1 MAEKSEGLHTLI
13 ITGLSGAGKTQVIN
27 CLEDMGY
34 YCVDNLPPALL
45 TKFVELSWQSEG
57 KIDKVALVIDVRG
70 GEFFHDLSRSLE
82 EMHDDSIPY
91 EILFLEASDEVLVRR
106 FKESRRRHPLASNS
120 SLLESIRQERGMLEE
135 LRGRANLVIDTTN
148 LSPQELKNKLQ
159 SIYQERSSGGFF
171 INIISFG
178 YKLGIPMDSDI
189 VIDVRFLA
197 NPFYD
202 PVMRHLTGED
212 QPVIDFVLS
221 SPVTK
226 SFIRR
231 FINLLK
237 FLIPHYIGEGKTSL
251 VVAIGCTGGQ
261 HRSVA
266 LADYIGSKLKNLG
279 YRIIVRHRDI
289 AKYQIDKDISRDM
302 TEDYNG
308 V

>member
-1 MAEKSEGLHTLI
+1 MVEKSEGLHTLI

-70 GEFFHDLSRSLE
+70 GEFFLDLSRALQ
-82 EMHDDSIPY
+82 DLQDNSIPY
-91 EILFLEASDEVLVRR
+91 EILFLEAADDVLIRR

-120 SLLESIRQERGMLEE
+120 SLLESIRQERVMLEE
-135 LRGRANLVIDTTN
+135 LRGQANLVIDTSN
-148 LSPQELKNKLQ
+148 LSPLELKNKLQ
-159 SIYQERSSGGFF
+159 SIYFERNTGGFF

-178 YKLGIPMDSDI
+178 YKLGIPIDSDI
-189 VIDVRFLA
+189 VMDVRFLA

-212 QPVIDFVLS
+212 KEVIDFVLS

-231 FINLLK
+231 LINLLK
-237 FLIPHYIGEGKTSL
+237 FLIPYYIGEGKTNL
-251 VVAIGCTGGQ
+251 VIAIGCTGGQ
-261 HRSVA
+261 HRSVV
-266 LADYIGSKLKNLG
+266 LADNIGRKLRSLG
-279 YRIIVRHRDI
+279 YKIIIRHRDI
-289 AKYQIDKDISRDM
+289 AKYQIDKDISEDM
-302 TEDYNG
+302 KEE
-308 V
+308 

>member
-1 MAEKSEGLHTLI
+1 MVEKSEGLHTLI

-70 GEFFHDLSRSLE
+70 GEFFLDLSRALQ
-82 EMHDDSIPY
+82 EMQDNLIPY
-91 EILFLEASDEVLVRR
+91 EILFLEAADDVLIRR

-135 LRGRANLVIDTTN
+135 LRGQANLVIDTSN
-148 LSPQELKNKLQ
+148 LSPLELKNKLQ
-159 SIYQERSSGGFF
+159 SIYFERNTGGFF

-178 YKLGIPMDSDI
+178 YKLGIPIDSDI
-189 VIDVRFLA
+189 VMDVRFLA

-202 PVMRHLTGED
+202 PVMRNLTGED
-212 QPVIDFVLS
+212 EEVIDFVLS

-231 FINLLK
+231 LINLLK
-237 FLIPHYIGEGKTSL
+237 FLIPYYIGEGKTNL
-251 VVAIGCTGGQ
+251 VIAIGCTGGQ
-261 HRSVA
+261 HRSVV
-266 LADYIGSKLKNLG
+266 LADYTGKKLRNLG
-279 YRIIVRHRDI
+279 YKIIIRHRDI
-289 AKYQIDKDISRDM
+289 AKYQMDRDISEDM
-302 TEDYNG
+302 VED
-308 V
+308 